1 MPRGQ
6 QGDSAQHSAPD
17 SPLTGLPVCR
27 STEQRSVCHTSSP
40 NRFHLSNQEGRNQ
53 YSERGVLI
61 TGADVSA
68 QRH

>member
-27 STEQRSVCHTSSP
+27 STEQRSVCHTHFYISL
-40 NRFHLSNQEGRNQ
+40 FI
-53 YSERGVLI
+53 YF
-61 TGADVSA
+61 
-68 QRH
+68 